1 MNNGAKDS
9 TTNLQNYME
18 MNIIMPNIFSDVRVK
33 GYVIFNLKNSDLPNY
48 YPGAFNKYPGVNIH
62 QLKIYD
68 LITIKIFVAD
78 GDGNDLP
85 RIIDG
90 YIDLTIESIEG
101 DKVIADILT
110 ALPENFPLE
119 IGDSMELLEEEIL
132 FCVPVDG
139 YLKGT
144 TVN

>member
-1 MNNGAKDS
+1 
-9 TTNLQNYME
+9 
-18 MNIIMPNIFSDVRVK
+18 MPNIFSDIREK
-33 GYVIFNLKNSDLPNY
+33 GYVVFNLKNSDKPNY

-62 QLKIYD
+62 ELKIYD

-78 GDGNDLP
+78 GDGDDLP
-85 RIIDG
+85 RITDG
-90 YIDLTIESIEG
+90 HIDLTIESIEG

-110 ALPENFPLE
+110 VLPEDFPLSTGGF
-119 IGDSMELLEEEIL
+119 IELLEEEIL